1 MIIIGHRGAAGIE
14 PENTL
19 PSIES
24 AVTHGVDMI
33 EFDLQKTKDNHLIV
47 FHDDN
52 LLRLAGKNIKISDM
66 TLKQINLTATHS
78 GHPIPSFHE
87 AMEAVKTIP
96 VLLDCKGKGW
106 AKLLNNELPKYPNHI
121 VSITAQDRN
130 ELAIISKLRPDIET
144 YISELTKP
152 FDAIYSAKALGLT
165 GISLNF
171 WVLNPLSYWYA
182 KRKKCKI
189 MVFTINHT
197 WMARFI
203 HRLYP
208 DAAIITNV
216 PNKLIDKLKRPNDKS
231 KAST

>member
-24 AVTHGVDMI
+24 AAQHEVDVI

-52 LLRLAGKNIKISDM
+52 LLRLAGQNIKISDM
-66 TLKQINLTATHS
+66 TLKQINLTATRS

-87 AMEAVKTIP
+87 AMEAAKNIP
-96 VLLDCKGKGW
+96 VLLDCKGKDW
-106 AKLLNNELPKYPNHI
+106 AEILEKQLKKYPTRVI
-121 VSITAQDRN
+121 SITAQDRN
-130 ELAIISKLRPDIET
+130 ELARISKLRPDIET
-144 YISELTKP
+144 YVSELTKP

-171 WVLNPLSYWYA
+171 WVLNPLSYWVA
-182 KRKKCKI
+182 KRKNCKI
-189 MVFTINHT
+189 LVFTINYP

-203 HRLYP
+203 HKLYP
-208 DAAIITNV
+208 EVAIITNV
-216 PNKLIDKLKRPNDKS
+216 PNKLIDKFKRPHDKS